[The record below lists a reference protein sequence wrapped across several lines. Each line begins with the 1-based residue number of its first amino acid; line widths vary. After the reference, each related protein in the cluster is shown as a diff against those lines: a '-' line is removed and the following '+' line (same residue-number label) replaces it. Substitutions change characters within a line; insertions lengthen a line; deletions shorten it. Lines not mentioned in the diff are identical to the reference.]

1 MIDIFTLAARFDRT
15 VDFSMCRS
23 QFACSTWSQLQGQ
36 TELQSVVPVTRTPVS
51 YLTDIRAPFWSE
63 CCRFTVHAPLNLQPC
78 RTNAISCQQ
87 ATIQERQTGSKAES
101 TTLLDDEA
109 LQLCGTYRSPCQ
121 CDQFFGASSD
131 SHVYLQRKSVSI
143 LRLHGLAITTYWA
156 WPYCCFIV
164 FSVRKFH
171 L

>member
-51 YLTDIRAPFWSE
+51 YLTDIRALFWSE

-78 RTNAISCQQ
+78 RTNARSCQQ

-101 TTLLDDEA
+101 SSVPQQRGLYVLL
-109 LQLCGTYRSPCQ
+109 GTYRARCNLFSVPLPILTSIYR
-121 CDQFFGASSD
+121 GN
-131 SHVYLQRKSVSI
+131 SVSS
-143 LRLHGLAITTYWA
+143 LRLHGLAKSTYWD
-156 WPYCCFIV
+156 WPYCCFII
-164 FSVRKFH
+164 FSAWKFE

>member
-36 TELQSVVPVTRTPVS
+36 TELQSVVQVTRTPVS

-78 RTNAISCQQ
+78 RTNAILCQQ
-87 ATIQERQTGSKAES
+87 ATIQERPTGSKAES
-101 TTLLDDEA
+101 TTLPQRRGSTYSWVLIEA
-109 LQLCGTYRSPCQ
+109 R
-121 CDQFFGASSD
+121 ASATD
-131 SHVYLQRKSVSI
+131 
-143 LRLHGLAITTYWA
+143 
-156 WPYCCFIV
+156 
-164 FSVRKFH
+164 FSVLLPILTSISRGSLSRFYVCMV
-171 L
+171 